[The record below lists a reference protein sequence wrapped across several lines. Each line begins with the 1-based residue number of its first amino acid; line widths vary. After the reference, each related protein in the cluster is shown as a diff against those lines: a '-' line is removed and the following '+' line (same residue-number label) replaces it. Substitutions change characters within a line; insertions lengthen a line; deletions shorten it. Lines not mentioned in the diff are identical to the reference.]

1 VKDPFT
7 PQTLPPVLD
16 WERLVRSIG
25 TANATLARY
34 DGLLQGLVNPD
45 ILLAPL
51 RTREAVLSSRI
62 EGTQASLEEVMEH
75 EADPGPEE
83 RTPRYADIQE
93 IINYRTAIL
102 LAVDELQ
109 ERPISLNLIRR
120 IHGALMDSVRGHD
133 KGRGNFRR
141 VQNFI
146 GAPGADLEAAAYI
159 PPAPEKIMP
168 LLDNLE
174 KYIHVEERDPLVQT
188 ALVHA
193 QFELVHPFVD
203 GNGRVGRILIPLIL
217 YAKGL
222 VGRPAF
228 YMSSFLEAN
237 RDEYYDRLA
246 AIPERGDYQE
256 WVSFFLRGMIDQ
268 AREDIRRIR
277 AMLQLYDQMKVVV
290 AQRTRSQFGLQALDT
305 LFTWPV
311 FSTPQ
316 FSRHSGIPA
325 ASAARLLKELEGD
338 ALAVTRPG
346 RGRRPTLWTF
356 PALLEI
362 VR

>member
-1 VKDPFT
+1 MIDPFT
-7 PQTLPPVLD
+7 PQALPPVLD
-16 WERLVRSIG
+16 WERLVRDIG
-25 TANATLARY
+25 LANAGLARY
-34 DGLLQGLVNPD
+34 DELLQGLVNPD

-51 RTREAVLSSRI
+51 QTREAVLSSRI

-75 EADPGPEE
+75 EADPVPEE
-83 RTPRYADIQE
+83 RTVRYADIQE

-102 LAVDELQ
+102 IAVDEL
-109 ERPISLNLIRR
+109 ERRPISLNLVRT
-120 IHGALMDSVRGHD
+120 IHSALMASVRGHD
-133 KGRGNFRR
+133 KGRGEFRR
-141 VQNFI
+141 IQNFI
-146 GAPGADLEAAAYI
+146 GTPGADLKAATYV
-159 PPAPEKIMP
+159 PPAPEKLMP

-193 QFELVHPFVD
+193 QFELIHPFVD

-228 YMSSFLEAN
+228 YMSSFLESN
-237 RDEYYDRLA
+237 RDEYYARLA
-246 AIPERGDYQE
+246 AISKRDDYQS
-256 WVSFFLRGMIDQ
+256 WVSFFLRGMTEQ
-268 AREDIRRIR
+268 ARDDTRRIR
-277 AMLQLYDQMKVVV
+277 AMLKLYDEMKMVV

-305 LFTWPV
+305 LFSWPV

-316 FSRHSGIPA
+316 FSRRSGIPA
-325 ASAARLLKELEGD
+325 ASAARLLKGLEGD
-338 ALAVTRPG
+338 VLAVLRPG

-356 PALLEI
+356 PALLDI